1 MLPEGDDPWSATK
14 KDVREALR
22 ESGAEATVATV
33 AAVEGSAYRRPGAK
47 MLVTP
52 AGVTTGAVTAGCL
65 EDPIVDI
72 CGSVRRTGR
81 SRTEQFDLTESDE
94 TWGLGLGCNG
104 VIDLL
109 VEPRDD
115 SWTPVLSALRDED
128 PVTVVTVVESAT
140 ETAVGNRVVISGEQT
155 LAVPDR
161 EPIPSSCTRRAEETI
176 EQVTGT
182 GRTSTVS
189 VDDTTLLVDGLTP
202 IPELL
207 LFGSQSDLGPLVT
220 LGSQAGFRVSVHSPR
235 GGVDESTIPHADDVR
250 TDHPSTIAS
259 GTADEHTY
267 AVVMSHNLVDDR
279 LAVET
284 LLRET
289 DVPYVGVMGPR
300 DRFDRLHDGLVR
312 DGVALTPAELERV
325 AAPVGLDLG
334 GSTPTD
340 IALSIISEIVAVH
353 NGREGG
359 RLREQTGPI
368 HPTEPGR

>member
-1 MLPEGDDPWSATK
+1 MLPEGADPWSATK

-22 ESGAEATVATV
+22 DRGTEAAVVTV

-65 EDPIVDI
+65 EEPVVDI
-72 CGSVRRTGR
+72 CDSVRRTGGA
-81 SRTEQFDLTESDE
+81 RTERFDLTGSDE

-104 VIDLL
+104 VVDLL
-109 VEPRDD
+109 VEPRDG
-115 SWTPVLSALRDED
+115 SWDPILSALGEED
-128 PVTVVTVVESAT
+128 PVTVVTIVESAT
-140 ETAVGNRVVISGEQT
+140 ETAVGDRVVISGEQT

-161 EPIPSSCTRRAEETI
+161 DPIPSNYLRGVEDTI

-189 VDDTTLLVDGLTP
+189 VADATLLIDRLMPV
-202 IPELL
+202 PELL
-207 LFGSQSDLGPLVT
+207 LFGSQRDLGPLVT

-235 GGVDESTIPHADDVR
+235 GGVDESTFPRADDVR
-250 TDHPSTIAS
+250 TGRPSTVAP
-259 GTADEHTY
+259 GAAEEHTY

-279 LAVET
+279 LAVEA

-300 DRFDRLHDGLVR
+300 DRFDRLHDELVR
-312 DGVALTPAELERV
+312 DGVALTPAELDRV

-340 IALSIISEIVAVH
+340 IALSVISEVVAVR
-353 NGREGG
+353 NDREGG
-359 RLREQTGPI
+359 RLREGTGPI

>member
-72 CGSVRRTGR
+72 CGSVRQTGR
-81 SRTEQFDLTESDE
+81 SRTERFDLTGSDE

-140 ETAVGNRVVISGEQT
+140 GTAVGNRVVISGEQT

-161 EPIPSSCTRRAEETI
+161 EPIPSSCARRAEDTI
-176 EQVTGT
+176 KQVTGT

-250 TDHPSTIAS
+250 TDHPSTVAP

-340 IALSIISEIVAVH
+340 IALSVISEVVAVH

>member
-1 MLPEGDDPWSATK
+1 MPSEGVDPWSATN

-22 ESGAEATVATV
+22 EPAAEATVVTV

-65 EDPIVDI
+65 EEPVVDI
-72 CGSVRRTGR
+72 CDGVRRTGR
-81 SRTEQFDLTESDE
+81 SRTERFDLTGTDE

-109 VEPRDD
+109 VEPRDG
-115 SWTPVLSALRDED
+115 SWNPVLSALREGD
-128 PVTVVTVVESAT
+128 PVTVVTVVESAA
-140 ETAVGNRVVISGEQT
+140 ETAVGDRVAVGGEQT

-161 EPIPSSCTRRAEETI
+161 DPIPSNYLRGAEDAI
-176 EQVTGT
+176 ERVTGT

-189 VDDTTLLVDGLTP
+189 VDDATLLIDGLTP
-202 IPELL
+202 VPELL
-207 LFGSQSDLGPLVT
+207 LFGSQNDLGPLVT
-220 LGSQAGFRVSVHSPR
+220 LGSRAGFRVSIHSPR
-235 GGVDESTIPHADDVR
+235 GGVDESTFPRADDVR
-250 TDHPSTIAS
+250 TGHPSTVAP
-259 GTADEHTY
+259 GAPEQHTY

-300 DRFDRLHDGLVR
+300 DRFDSLRDQLVR
-312 DGVALTPAELERV
+312 DGVALTADERNRV

-340 IALSIISEIVAVH
+340 IALSVISEVVAVR
-353 NGREGG
+353 NDREGG
-359 RLREQTGPI
+359 RLREETGPI

>member
-81 SRTEQFDLTESDE
+81 SRTERFDLTESDE

-128 PVTVVTVVESAT
+128 PITVVTVVESAT

-250 TDHPSTIAS
+250 TDHPSTVAP

-340 IALSIISEIVAVH
+340 IALSIISEVVAVH

>member
-81 SRTEQFDLTESDE
+81 SRTERFDLTGSDE

-250 TDHPSTIAS
+250 TDHPSTVAP

-340 IALSIISEIVAVH
+340 IALSIISEVVAVH

>member
-81 SRTEQFDLTESDE
+81 SRTERFDLTGSDE

-250 TDHPSTIAS
+250 TDHPSTVAP

-300 DRFDRLHDGLVR
+300 DRFDRLRDGLVR

-340 IALSIISEIVAVH
+340 IALSIISEVVAVH

>member
-1 MLPEGDDPWSATK
+1 
-14 KDVREALR
+14 
-22 ESGAEATVATV
+22 
-33 AAVEGSAYRRPGAK
+33 
-47 MLVTP
+47 
-52 AGVTTGAVTAGCL
+52 
-65 EDPIVDI
+65 
-72 CGSVRRTGR
+72 
-81 SRTEQFDLTESDE
+81 
-94 TWGLGLGCNG
+94 
-104 VIDLL
+104 
-109 VEPRDD
+109 
-115 SWTPVLSALRDED
+115 
-128 PVTVVTVVESAT
+128 
-140 ETAVGNRVVISGEQT
+140 
-155 LAVPDR
+155 
-161 EPIPSSCTRRAEETI
+161 
-176 EQVTGT
+176 
-182 GRTSTVS
+182 
-189 VDDTTLLVDGLTP
+189 
-202 IPELL
+202 

-284 LLRET
+284 LLQET

-300 DRFDRLHDGLVR
+300 DRFDRLRDGLVR

-340 IALSIISEIVAVH
+340 IALSIISEVVAVH